1 MKFLNNRFNVRLVL
15 LIKLSNVVVEV
26 FSNIYV
32 IFKLNIMMVV
42 NLSSFGI

>member
-26 FSNIYV
+26 FSNNFV

-42 NLSSFGI
+42 NFSSFGI